1 MRLPIYHGLRF
12 VSSPFPRYYSDSLAA
27 DSTSL
32 VKQKYLGIST
42 GSAFVILALCLRK
55 QRTGCKQKK
64 TASSKASCLNKLCGV
79 CLGADSFN

>member
-55 QRTGCKQKK
+55 QRTGCKQKNSQQQGQLFEQ
-64 TASSKASCLNKLCGV
+64 TVRCLFRRRFV
-79 CLGADSFN
+79 